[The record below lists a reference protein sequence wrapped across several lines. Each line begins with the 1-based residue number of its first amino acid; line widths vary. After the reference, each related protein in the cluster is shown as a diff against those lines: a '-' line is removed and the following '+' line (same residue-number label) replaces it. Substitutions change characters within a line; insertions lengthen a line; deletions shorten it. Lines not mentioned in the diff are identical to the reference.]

1 MTQKNLD
8 ASVYVRPECEFTTLA
23 GLSALCTSPT
33 FDIEGW
39 TEDDSDN
46 LGC

>member
-23 GLSALCTSPT
+23 GLSALCTSPAT
-33 FDIEGW
+33 LADA
-39 TEDDSDN
+39 TEDDY
-46 LGC
+46 GIY